1 MPMLKRTLVFSN
13 PMSLSLK
20 NCQLVLAFKDDPD
33 NKMTIPIEDIGV
45 VIIEN
50 QQVSITVPLMNA
62 LIEGNV
68 QVVVCND
75 RGMPSAM
82 LQSLESNNLQGENLR
97 NQMNAGEVMKK
108 QLWKQIVEAKIRNQ
122 AALLNKVGQEGDILK
137 QYYRNVKSGDSDNRE
152 GIAARV
158 YFSELFGESFI
169 RDRTLPGI
177 NALLNYGYTILRAAT
192 ARALVSSGLL
202 PAIGIFHHNRS
213 NAFPLADDI
222 MEPYRPYVDEI
233 VYALFMQGK
242 MELAKDVKADLIQVL
257 YADTQFSKVIRPL
270 SVGLTFTSSSL
281 SKCFAKEQTRLSLP
295 LMK

>member
-20 NCQLVLAFKDDPD
+20 NCQLVLAFKDDPAK
-33 NKMTIPIEDIGV
+33 KMTIPIEDIGV

-50 QQVSITVPLMNA
+50 QQVSITIPLMNA

-82 LQSLESNNLQGENLR
+82 LQSFEGNNLQGENLR
-97 NQMNAGEVMKK
+97 NQIDAGEVLKK

-122 AALLNKVGQEGDILK
+122 AALLNKVGQEGSILK
-137 QYYRNVKSGDSDNRE
+137 QYYQNVKSGDTDNRE
-152 GIAARV
+152 GIAARR

-169 RDRTLPGI
+169 RDRTLSGI

-233 VYALFMQGK
+233 VYDLTIQGK
-242 MELAKDVKADLIQVL
+242 QELTKDVKAELIQVL
-257 YADTQFSKVIRPL
+257 YADTRFCKVTRPL
-270 SVGLTFTSSSL
+270 SVGLSLTSSSL
-281 SKCFAKEQTRLSLP
+281 SKCYAKENTRLSLP
-295 LMK
+295 ILK

>member
-1 MPMLKRTLVFSN
+1 MLKRTLVFSN

-177 NALLNYGYTILRAAT
+177 NALLNYGYTVLRAAT

-233 VYALFMQGK
+233 VYALSMQGK
-242 MELAKDVKADLIQVL
+242 MELTKDVKADLIQVL
-257 YADTQFSKVIRPL
+257 YADTHFSKVIRPL

>member
-20 NCQLVLAFKDDPD
+20 NCQLVLAFKDDPVK
-33 NKMTIPIEDIGV
+33 KMTIPIEDIGV

-82 LQSLESNNLQGENLR
+82 LQSFESNNLQGENLR
-97 NQMNAGEVMKK
+97 NQMNAGEVLKK

-233 VYALFMQGK
+233 VYALSMQGK
-242 MELAKDVKADLIQVL
+242 MELTKDVKADLIQVL

-281 SKCFAKEQTRLSLP
+281 SKCFAKEQTILSLP

>member
-1 MPMLKRTLVFSN
+1 MLKRTLVFSN

-20 NCQLVLAFKDDPD
+20 NCQLVLAFKDDPVK
-33 NKMTIPIEDIGV
+33 KMTIPIEDIGV

-50 QQVSITVPLMNA
+50 QQVSITIPLMNA

-82 LQSLESNNLQGENLR
+82 LQSFEGNNLQGENLR
-97 NQMNAGEVMKK
+97 NQIDAGEVLKK

-122 AALLNKVGQEGDILK
+122 AALLNKVGQEGSILK
-137 QYYRNVKSGDSDNRE
+137 QYYQNVKSGDTDNRE
-152 GIAARV
+152 GIAARM

-169 RDRTLPGI
+169 RDRTLYGI

-233 VYALFMQGK
+233 VYDLTMQGK
-242 MELAKDVKADLIQVL
+242 QELTKDVKAELIQVL
-257 YADTQFSKVIRPL
+257 YADTRFSKVTRPL
-270 SVGLTFTSSSL
+270 CIGLSLTSSSL
-281 SKCFAKEQTRLSLP
+281 SKCYAKENTRLSLP
-295 LMK
+295 ILK

>member
-233 VYALFMQGK
+233 VYALSMQGK
-242 MELAKDVKADLIQVL
+242 MELTKDVKADLIQVL

>member
-20 NCQLVLAFKDDPD
+20 NCQLVLAFKDDPVK
-33 NKMTIPIEDIGV
+33 KMTIPIEDIGV

-82 LQSLESNNLQGENLR
+82 LQSFESNNLQGENLR
-97 NQMNAGEVMKK
+97 NQMNAGEVLKK
-108 QLWKQIVEAKIRNQ
+108 QLWKQIVETKIRNQ

-177 NALLNYGYTILRAAT
+177 NALLNYGYTVLRAAT

-233 VYALFMQGK
+233 VYALSMQGK
-242 MELAKDVKADLIQVL
+242 MELTKDVKADLIQVL

>member
-50 QQVSITVPLMNA
+50 QQVSITIPLMNA

-82 LQSLESNNLQGENLR
+82 LQSFESNNLQGENLR
-97 NQMNAGEVMKK
+97 NQINAGEVLKK

-202 PAIGIFHHNRS
+202 PTIGIFHHNRS

-233 VYALFMQGK
+233 VYALSMQGK
-242 MELAKDVKADLIQVL
+242 MELTKDVKADLIQVL